1 MSKSINMKETKD
13 IILHTAYS
21 MFLNNNYEAVTINSI
36 IKAAGITKGGIYHYY
51 ASKEE
56 LFKAVADNFLIENRT
71 SIHIE
76 YSSLKEFI
84 DNSIN
89 KAKEKIHLK
98 SNSNDIDLSSPAQH
112 ISLFMAAFKYYPNF
126 SEIGRKF
133 YNEELSIW
141 VEAIELAKKNGEVSN
156 KVNSE
161 IMAMNFM
168 AIGTSI
174 VTNTILGGSIDYA
187 LEMHS
192 KQLLELYQSIKV

>member
-1 MSKSINMKETKD
+1 
-13 IILHTAYS
+13 

-56 LFKAVADNFLIENRT
+56 LFKDVVDKFLIENRT
-71 SIHIE
+71 SLHIE
-76 YSSLKEFI
+76 YSSLREFI
-84 DNSIN
+84 DNNIK
-89 KAKEKIHLK
+89 KAKEQVKLK
-98 SNSNDIDLSSPAQH
+98 SSNNEIDLSAPAQY

-141 VEAIELAKKNGEVSN
+141 VDAIELSKKNGEVSN

-168 AIGTSI
+168 AIGTNI
-174 VTNTILGGSIDYA
+174 LTNTMLGGSIDYA

>member
-1 MSKSINMKETKD
+1 MKETKD

-51 ASKEE
+51 ASKED
-56 LFKAVADNFLIENRT
+56 LFKAVVDKFLIENRA
-71 SIHIE
+71 SLHVE
-76 YSSLKEFI
+76 YSSLREFI
-84 DNSIN
+84 ENNIE
-89 KAKEKIHLK
+89 KAKEQVKLK
-98 SNSNDIDLSSPAQH
+98 TSNNEIDLSALAQH

-126 SEIGRKF
+126 SEIGRRF

-141 VEAIELAKKNGEVSN
+141 VDAIDLAKKNGEVSN
-156 KVNSE
+156 KVDSK

-168 AIGTSI
+168 AIGTNI
-174 VTNTILGGSIDYA
+174 LTNTMLGGSIDYA

>member
-1 MSKSINMKETKD
+1 MKETKD

-56 LFKAVADNFLIENRT
+56 LFKAVVDKFLIENRA
-71 SIHIE
+71 SLHVE
-76 YSSLKEFI
+76 YSSLREFI
-84 DNSIN
+84 ENNIE
-89 KAKEKIHLK
+89 KAKDQVKLK
-98 SNSNDIDLSSPAQH
+98 TNEIDLSAPAQH

-126 SEIGRKF
+126 SDIGRKF

-141 VEAIELAKKNGEVSN
+141 VDAIELAKKNGEVSN

-168 AIGTSI
+168 AIGTNI
-174 VTNTILGGSIDYA
+174 LTNTMLGGSIDYA